1 MDVWIYFEQRKR
13 ECEDNSLLADGLTFS
28 EEEGSDGRRGRIL
41 GHIVFTENIYLEVSE
56 SVQVVGNHIRRV
68 DYAYFLVVDGV
79 EYFGAER
86 DPSHNP
92 SVHGHGIGH
101 KRLAAGPIAF
111 KEVLAMGWHEVSF
124 RTASD

>member
-1 MDVWIYFEQRKR
+1 MDVWTYFDQRKR
-13 ECEDNSLLADGLTFS
+13 ECEDNSLSADDLAFS

-41 GHIVFTENIYLEVSE
+41 GHVRFTDEIYLQVSE

-79 EYFGAER
+79 EYFGLER

-92 SVHGHGIGH
+92 PVHGHGVGH
-101 KRLAAGPIAF
+101 KRIAAGPIAF
-111 KEVLAMGWHEVSF
+111 KEVVKLAWREVSL
-124 RTASD
+124 REAE